1 LPQELLKERKK
12 RKKGEKS
19 PDVLQCTPEWRSLHP
34 VLFLSK
40 TSSKIFLLLL
50 MGGEV
55 IAAVLQIFKDQMK
68 METFEAEAKMEDRQ
82 LHRKAQGSGK
92 VGTDEVPPPPPR
104 PWRLAA
110 IDPRGQGRKG
120 TDLRKCFR
128 RGRSMTR
135 V

>member
-82 LHRKAQGSGK
+82 LHRKAQGRGK
-92 VGTDEVPPPPPR
+92 VGTEEGPPPPAPGV
-104 PWRLAA
+104 WLRLIPEGKAGKA
-110 IDPRGQGRKG
+110 Q
-120 TDLRKCFR
+120 TCVNA
-128 RGRSMTR
+128 SEEAEA
-135 V
+135 